1 MLSAHMKRNIA
12 AVALLISGIIAGA
25 AGMYVWTIT
34 YAPGFPPPPE
44 EMRERIFMH
53 LKREIQLTPEQER
66 VIRAEFEE
74 AWEQGE
80 VLRREMEPKL
90 RALFDETD
98 ERIRGYLSPEQKVL
112 LEEFH
117 KKMSERRGKF
127 GPPPTPPPPPPL
139 Q

>member
-1 MLSAHMKRNIA
+1 
-12 AVALLISGIIAGA
+12 
-25 AGMYVWTIT
+25 MYVWTIT

-66 VIRAEFEE
+66 VIRPEFEE